1 MDDHVGFPLVF
12 EVAGARNLDE
22 SKENPREKENKAVY
36 KEERHA
42 CFDCWS
48 LSSELSDVGL
58 EIVWRQVLEFH

>member
-1 MDDHVGFPLVF
+1 
-12 EVAGARNLDE
+12 
-22 SKENPREKENKAVY
+22 VY

>member
-1 MDDHVGFPLVF
+1 VDDHVGFPLVF

-42 CFDCWS
+42 CFDC
-48 LSSELSDVGL
+48 
-58 EIVWRQVLEFH
+58 